1 MDFEELISV
10 GIWVVNKKNDRD
22 GIYIGRGGILGN
34 RYVMG
39 KDGDREEVI
48 EKYREWLWEVVK
60 KKEGKAWEELKR
72 LLGIWKRDG
81 ELKLSCFCFPK
92 RCHGEVIG
100 SCLVW
105 MKKEGM

>member
-1 MDFEELISV
+1 MNFEELLDV
-10 GIWVVNKKNDRD
+10 GIWVVNKKDDKN

-34 RYVMG
+34 KFVEG

-48 EKYREWLWEVVK
+48 EKYRGWLWEEVK
-60 KKEGKAWEELKR
+60 KREGKAWDELRR

-81 ELKLSCFCFPK
+81 KLKLSCFCFPK

-100 SCLVW
+100 GCLVW
-105 MKKEGM
+105 MKREGM